1 MKNSIDFK
9 LKNSVARVKPF
20 VYSEPSVSVISI
32 RMLVLLFLQI
42 VALLV
47 TKSFMAVNV
56 ILVSTL
62 GSVLAGVLCKL
73 LTKKQVYQFFTLIVQ
88 GILLGMLLPQTFP
101 LQSVFAISFCIFF
114 VLSLFVCKNVNRT
127 EKRMKHSSWRI

>member
-9 LKNSVARVKPF
+9 LKNSVARVNPF

-62 GSVLAGVLCKL
+62 GAP
-73 LTKKQVYQFFTLIVQ
+73 KK
-88 GILLGMLLPQTFP
+88 
-101 LQSVFAISFCIFF
+101 
-114 VLSLFVCKNVNRT
+114 
-127 EKRMKHSSWRI
+127 